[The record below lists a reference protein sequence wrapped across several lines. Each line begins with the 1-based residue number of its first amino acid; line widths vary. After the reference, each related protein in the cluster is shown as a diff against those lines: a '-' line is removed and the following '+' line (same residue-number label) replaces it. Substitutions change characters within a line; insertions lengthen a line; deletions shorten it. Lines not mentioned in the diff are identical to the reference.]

1 MGGDGLAGYACGL
14 GSSACLGEGI
24 WLDGT
29 EGGGGGFDKRYGLT
43 GEEVG
48 VDAGDASGLRGGVG
62 GYHVAVDFSAL
73 T

>member
-1 MGGDGLAGYACGL
+1 MEKKG
-14 GSSACLGEGI
+14 
-24 WLDGT
+24 
-29 EGGGGGFDKRYGLT
+29 EGGGGRFDKRYGLT

-62 GYHVAVDFSAL
+62 GYHVTVDFSAL